1 MIHCAV
7 RWKSDSFATR
17 STERRHDLHRGRA
30 GADDARRV
38 HRRSD
43 TLWSQRELW
52 NIGAGEGVEAVDV
65 GVARVVQH
73 AGGRDHDVDLVVVAA
88 RGLELPA
95 AVRRTRSR

>member
-17 STERRHDLHRGRA
+17 PTSADTICTAVEPVPMMPTRA
-30 GADDARRV
+30 P
-38 HRRSD
+38 SID
-43 TLWSQRELW
+43 TPWSQRELW
-52 NIGAGEGVEAVDV
+52 NIGAREGVETVDV

-73 AGGRDHDVDLVVVAA
+73 AGGRDHDVDLVAVAA

-95 AVRRTRSR
+95 AVRRTCSS